1 MYTFPS
7 SEIGHSGHPREYA
20 HLFYDFLIDCKPF
33 NWWAISILF
42 CPSLGLGLSAA
53 GQDAMPLTWLKLL
66 FGVPCQF
73 FFYGSITATCGN
85 LPNYCVSAAWIL
97 FCEEWKLLAER
108 PKSTTSLWL
117 FCNNLW
123 PFRLILQF
131 CSLLLYVQHVLH
143 ALHVLHVLH
152 ARTHACMHVCMYV
165 GMYVCMYVLIVGMYA
180 CMYVCMY
187 WL

>member
-73 FFYGSITATCGN
+73 FYFMGPSRPRVGTFPTIVFLPLGSCSVKN
-85 LPNYCVSAAWIL
+85 EN
-97 FCEEWKLLAER
+97 
-108 PKSTTSLWL
+108 
-117 FCNNLW
+117 
-123 PFRLILQF
+123 
-131 CSLLLYVQHVLH
+131 CSLKDQNQQRVFGCSVTTFDRSAWSCNF
-143 ALHVLHVLH
+143 ALCCCMYSMYCMHCMYCMYCMH
-152 ARTHACMHVCMYV
+152 ARMHACMFVCM
-165 GMYVCMYVLIVGMYA
+165 
-180 CMYVCMY
+180 
-187 WL
+187 